1 MKRLALIS
9 ATLSTFAGPAIAADL
24 GGYGYGYAD
33 RQVVESERIIE
44 RRYVREPVVE
54 SRVVETYAPRIYAP
68 RIYAYRDV
76 DDDYGYDRGYL
87 RPFHYEGYRR
97 HHHSGW

>member
-1 MKRLALIS
+1 MKRLALIA

-24 GGYGYGYAD
+24 SGYGYGYAD
-33 RQVVESERIIE
+33 RQVIESERIIE
-44 RRYVREPVVE
+44 RRYVREPVIE
-54 SRVVETYAPRIYAP
+54 RRVVETYAPRV
-68 RIYAYRDV
+68 YAYRDV
-76 DDDYGYDRGYL
+76 DYDYGDERGYL